1 MAKRIV
7 AAMLDGGLDKT
18 ATCTRLSVLS
28 AEPASIANITT
39 TYKLAASGALTGGS
53 FTKAAG
59 DAGSDSRKVTVAQQS
74 AMSITATGTATHV
87 SLDDGTSWLVTTCT
101 SQALTSGG
109 TVTCPAWKQE
119 LGTPT

>member
-1 MAKRIV
+1 MAKRIT

-28 AEPASIANITT
+28 AEPTSITNITT
-39 TYKLAASGALTGGS
+39 TYKLAASGVLTGGS

-59 DAGSDSRKVTVAQQS
+59 AGGGDSRKVTVAQQAS
-74 AMSITATGTATHV
+74 MSITASGTATHV
-87 SLDDGTSWLVTTCT
+87 SLDDGTNWIVTTCT

-109 TVTCPAWKQE
+109 TVTCPAWAQE